1 MHILKLINEYTGRYI
16 SWLIIIMVIVQIV
29 IVLSRYVFGLGFIKL
44 QELMIYMH
52 GTLFTVAAGY
62 TLLYDEHV
70 RVDSFYRESSE
81 KFKNTVNLIGTL
93 TLLMPF
99 IIVTFL
105 MSYPYVIRSWKILE
119 GSPETSGL
127 NAVFLL
133 KTALIIFPL
142 LLLIQA
148 ISIIYRNIKV
158 IIDIIPNHSRNS
170 LGRDVKNEISISD
183 LAEFKLPW

>member
-1 MHILKLINEYTGRYI
+1 MHILKSINEYIGRYI

-29 IVLSRYVFGLGFIKL
+29 TVLSRYVFGLGFIKL

-70 RVDSFYRESSE
+70 RVDSFYRESSK
-81 KFKNTVNLIGTL
+81 KFKNVVNLIGTL
-93 TLLMPF
+93 TFLMPF

-127 NAVFLL
+127 NATYIY
-133 KTALIIFPL
+133 KTTLIIFPIL
-142 LLLIQA
+142 LFIQA
-148 ISIIYRNIKV
+148 LVILFSSINNLKT
-158 IIDIIPNHSRNS
+158 
-170 LGRDVKNEISISD
+170 K
-183 LAEFKLPW
+183 K

>member
-1 MHILKLINEYTGRYI
+1 MHILKSINEYIGRYI

-52 GTLFTVAAGY
+52 GALFTVAAGY

-70 RVDSFYRESSE
+70 RVDSFYRESSK
-81 KFKNTVNLIGTL
+81 KFKNVVNLIGTL

-127 NAVFLL
+127 NATYIYKTTLITFPILLFIQVLLSLFSSINNL
-133 KTALIIFPL
+133 KT
-142 LLLIQA
+142 
-148 ISIIYRNIKV
+148 K
-158 IIDIIPNHSRNS
+158 
-170 LGRDVKNEISISD
+170 K
-183 LAEFKLPW
+183 